1 MVNGARRFLQIGARV
16 PPPGDR
22 LCAAFCAEGESERL
36 RRAAHSPLAMIVFAV
51 EYCINRAKNAH
62 KKQNAT
68 HTGVVVIFCGWDAYR
83 SLICCWQSPKII
95 SSRSPRIQLFIISLS
110 RSFLHLFTLTVYA
123 GFVNFASANLYIMY
137 NLFSLIFDRLHN
149 DTCGSYHI

>member
-1 MVNGARRFLQIGARV
+1 MVNGARRFLRIGVRA

-22 LCAAFCAEGESERL
+22 CCAEGERERL
-36 RRAAHSPLAMIVFAV
+36 RRAAPSPLAMIVFAV

-83 SLICCWQSPKII
+83 SLTCCWQSPKII
-95 SSRSPRIQLFIISLS
+95 SSRSPRIQLFIIPLS
-110 RSFLHLFTLTVYA
+110 RSFLHLFTLIVYA
-123 GFVNFASANLYIMY
+123 GFVNFASANLYKMY

>member
-1 MVNGARRFLQIGARV
+1 MVNGARRFLRIGVRA

-22 LCAAFCAEGESERL
+22 CCAEGEGERL
-36 RRAAHSPLAMIVFAV
+36 RRAAPSPLAMIVFAV

-83 SLICCWQSPKII
+83 W
-95 SSRSPRIQLFIISLS
+95 
-110 RSFLHLFTLTVYA
+110 LT
-123 GFVNFASANLYIMY
+123 
-137 NLFSLIFDRLHN
+137 
-149 DTCGSYHI
+149 C

>member
-1 MVNGARRFLQIGARV
+1 MVNGARRFLRIGVRA
-16 PPPGDR
+16 PPPGDH
-22 LCAAFCAEGESERL
+22 CCAEGERGRL
-36 RRAAHSPLAMIVFAV
+36 RRAAPSPLAMIVFAV

-83 SLICCWQSPKII
+83 SLTCCWQSPKII
-95 SSRSPRIQLFIISLS
+95 SSRSPRIQLFIIPLS

-123 GFVNFASANLYIMY
+123 DFVNFTSANLYIMY
-137 NLFSLIFDRLHN
+137 NFFSLIFDRLHN

>member
-1 MVNGARRFLQIGARV
+1 MVNGARRFLRIGVRAS
-16 PPPGDR
+16 PPGDR
-22 LCAAFCAEGESERL
+22 CCTGGERERL
-36 RRAAHSPLAMIVFAV
+36 RRAAPSPLAMIVFAV

-83 SLICCWQSPKII
+83 SLTCCWQSPKII
-95 SSRSPRIQLFIISLS
+95 SSRSPRIQLFIIPVSC
-110 RSFLHLFTLTVYA
+110 SFLHLFTLTVYA

>member
-1 MVNGARRFLQIGARV
+1 MVNGARRFLRIGVRA

-22 LCAAFCAEGESERL
+22 CCAEGERGRL
-36 RRAAHSPLAMIVFAV
+36 RRAAPSPLAMIVFAV

-83 SLICCWQSPKII
+83 SLTCCWQSPKII
-95 SSRSPRIQLFIISLS
+95 SSRSPRIQLFIIPLS
-110 RSFLHLFTLTVYA
+110 RSFLYLFTLTVYA

-137 NLFSLIFDRLHN
+137 KFFSLIFDRLHN

>member
-1 MVNGARRFLQIGARV
+1 MVNGARRFLRIGVRA

-22 LCAAFCAEGESERL
+22 CCAEGERGRL
-36 RRAAHSPLAMIVFAV
+36 RRAAPSPLAMIVFAV

-83 SLICCWQSPKII
+83 SLTCCWQSPKII
-95 SSRSPRIQLFIISLS
+95 SSRSPRIQLFIIPLS

-123 GFVNFASANLYIMY
+123 DFVNFASANLYIMY
-137 NLFSLIFDRLHN
+137 NFFSLIFDRLHN
-149 DTCGSYHI
+149 DTYGSYHI

>member
-1 MVNGARRFLQIGARV
+1 MVNGARRFLRIGVRA

-22 LCAAFCAEGESERL
+22 CCAEGERGRL
-36 RRAAHSPLAMIVFAV
+36 RRAAPSPLAMIVFAV

-83 SLICCWQSPKII
+83 SLTCCWQSPKII
-95 SSRSPRIQLFIISLS
+95 SSRSPRIQLFIIPLS
-110 RSFLHLFTLTVYA
+110 RSFLHLFTPTVYA
-123 GFVNFASANLYIMY
+123 DFVNFASANLYIMY
-137 NLFSLIFDRLHN
+137 NFFSLIFDRLHN

>member
-1 MVNGARRFLQIGARV
+1 MVNGARRFLRIGVRA

-22 LCAAFCAEGESERL
+22 CCTEGERERL
-36 RRAAHSPLAMIVFAV
+36 RRAAPSPLAMIVFAV

-83 SLICCWQSPKII
+83 SLTCCWQSPKII
-95 SSRSPRIQLFIISLS
+95 SSRSPRIQLFIIPLS
-110 RSFLHLFTLTVYA
+110 RSSLHLFTLTVYA

-137 NLFSLIFDRLHN
+137 KFFSLIFDRLHN

>member
-1 MVNGARRFLQIGARV
+1 M
-16 PPPGDR
+16 
-22 LCAAFCAEGESERL
+22 AALPFF
-36 RRAAHSPLAMIVFAV
+36 IFAV
-51 EYCINRAKNAH
+51 YLQGKSAH

-83 SLICCWQSPKII
+83 SLICCLQSPKII

-137 NLFSLIFDRLHN
+137 NFFSLIFDRLHN

>member
-1 MVNGARRFLQIGARV
+1 MVNGARRFLRIGVRAS
-16 PPPGDR
+16 PPGDR
-22 LCAAFCAEGESERL
+22 CCTEGERERL
-36 RRAAHSPLAMIVFAV
+36 RRAAPSPLAMIVFAV

-83 SLICCWQSPKII
+83 SLTCCWQSPKII
-95 SSRSPRIQLFIISLS
+95 SSRSPRIQLFIIPLS

-137 NLFSLIFDRLHN
+137 KFFSLIFDRLHN

>member
-1 MVNGARRFLQIGARV
+1 MVNGARRFLRIGVRAS
-16 PPPGDR
+16 PPGDR
-22 LCAAFCAEGESERL
+22 CCTEGERERL
-36 RRAAHSPLAMIVFAV
+36 RRAAPSPLTMIVFAV

-83 SLICCWQSPKII
+83 SLTCCWQSPKII
-95 SSRSPRIQLFIISLS
+95 SSRSPRIQLFIIPLS

-123 GFVNFASANLYIMY
+123 DFVNFASANLYIMY

>member
-1 MVNGARRFLQIGARV
+1 MVNGARRFLRIGVRA

-22 LCAAFCAEGESERL
+22 CCAEGERGRL
-36 RRAAHSPLAMIVFAV
+36 RRAAPSPLAMIVFAV

-83 SLICCWQSPKII
+83 SLTCCRQSPKII
-95 SSRSPRIQLFIISLS
+95 SSRSPMIQLFIITLS
-110 RSFLHLFTLTVYA
+110 RSFLHLITQIVYA
-123 GFVNFASANLYIMY
+123 VFIPFATPILYISHNLYL
-137 NLFSLIFDRLHN
+137 LFFDSLHN
-149 DTCGSYHI
+149 GACRPYHI

>member
-1 MVNGARRFLQIGARV
+1 MVNGARRFLRIGVRA

-22 LCAAFCAEGESERL
+22 CCTEGERERL
-36 RRAAHSPLAMIVFAV
+36 RRAAPSPLAMIVFAV

-83 SLICCWQSPKII
+83 SLTCCWQSPKII
-95 SSRSPRIQLFIISLS
+95 SSRSPRIQLFIIPLS
-110 RSFLHLFTLTVYA
+110 RSFLDLFTLTVYV

-137 NLFSLIFDRLHN
+137 NFFSLIFDRLHN

>member
-1 MVNGARRFLQIGARV
+1 MVNGARRFLRIGVRAS
-16 PPPGDR
+16 PPGDR
-22 LCAAFCAEGESERL
+22 CCTEGERERL
-36 RRAAHSPLAMIVFAV
+36 RRAAPSPLAMIVFAV

-83 SLICCWQSPKII
+83 SLTCCWQSPKII
-95 SSRSPRIQLFIISLS
+95 SSKSPRIQLFIIPLS
-110 RSFLHLFTLTVYA
+110 RSFLHLFTFTVYA

>member
-1 MVNGARRFLQIGARV
+1 MVNGARRFLRIGVRA

-22 LCAAFCAEGESERL
+22 CCAEGERERL
-36 RRAAHSPLAMIVFAV
+36 RRAAPSPLAMIVFAV
-51 EYCINRAKNAH
+51 ESCINRAKNAP
-62 KKQNAT
+62 

-83 SLICCWQSPKII
+83 SLTCCWQSPKII

-137 NLFSLIFDRLHN
+137 NLFSLNFDRLHN
-149 DTCGSYHI
+149 DTYGSYHI

>member
-1 MVNGARRFLQIGARV
+1 MVNGARRFLRIGVRAS
-16 PPPGDR
+16 PPGDR
-22 LCAAFCAEGESERL
+22 CCTEGERERL
-36 RRAAHSPLAMIVFAV
+36 RRAAPSPLAMIVFAV

-83 SLICCWQSPKII
+83 SLTCCWQSPKII
-95 SSRSPRIQLFIISLS
+95 SSRSPRIQLFIIPLS
-110 RSFLHLFTLTVYA
+110 RSFLHSFTLTVYA

-137 NLFSLIFDRLHN
+137 NFFSLIFDRLHN

>member
-1 MVNGARRFLQIGARV
+1 MVNGARRFLRIGVRA

-22 LCAAFCAEGESERL
+22 CCTEGERKRL
-36 RRAAHSPLAMIVFAV
+36 RRAAPSPLAMIVFAV

-83 SLICCWQSPKII
+83 SLTCCWQSPKII
-95 SSRSPRIQLFIISLS
+95 SSRSPRIQLFIIPLS

-137 NLFSLIFDRLHN
+137 NFFSLIFDRLHN

>member
-1 MVNGARRFLQIGARV
+1 MVNGARRFLRIGVRA

-22 LCAAFCAEGESERL
+22 CCAEGERGRL
-36 RRAAHSPLAMIVFAV
+36 RRAAPSPLAMIVFAV

-83 SLICCWQSPKII
+83 SLTCCWQSPKII
-95 SSRSPRIQLFIISLS
+95 SSRSPRIQLFIIPLS
-110 RSFLHLFTLTVYA
+110 RSFLHSFTLTVYA

-137 NLFSLIFDRLHN
+137 NFFSLIFDRLHN

>member
-1 MVNGARRFLQIGARV
+1 MVNGARRFLRIGVRA

-22 LCAAFCAEGESERL
+22 CCAEGERERL
-36 RRAAHSPLAMIVFAV
+36 RRAAPSPLAMIVFAV

-68 HTGVVVIFCGWDAYR
+68 HTGVVVIFCGWDDYR
-83 SLICCWQSPKII
+83 SLTCCWQSPKII
-95 SSRSPRIQLFIISLS
+95 SSRSPRIQLFIIPLS
-110 RSFLHLFTLTVYA
+110 RSFLHLFTLIVYA

>member
-1 MVNGARRFLQIGARV
+1 MVNGARRFLRIGVRA

-22 LCAAFCAEGESERL
+22 CCAEGERGRL
-36 RRAAHSPLAMIVFAV
+36 RRAAPSPLAMIVFAV

-83 SLICCWQSPKII
+83 SLTCCWQSPKII
-95 SSRSPRIQLFIISLS
+95 SSRSPRIQLFIIPLS
-110 RSFLHLFTLTVYA
+110 RSFLYLFTLIVYA

-137 NLFSLIFDRLHN
+137 NFFSLIFDRLHN